1 MKKNITQKSKPR
13 YKENL
18 NQQST
23 LITAH
28 MWKFM
33 RITVHK
39 CRTQYSTEQ
48 FWRSFLLSSGQWHRQ
63 HLVRE
68 GTKLHENDVS

>member
-48 FWRSFLLSSGQWHRQ
+48 F
-63 HLVRE
+63 
-68 GTKLHENDVS
+68 